1 MTCEAVVQC
10 EPPIVTVSDRDAG
23 NVRHLTS
30 EIASGSA
37 EAFARLYKAK
47 FGHVYTVA
55 RRTTHFDEDACLD
68 IVQDAMI
75 RVIRHIRLFDDA
87 RTLDNWLTCVTRSVA
102 YDHLRRERRRRI
114 RERRAANERP
124 TVTFDDTREIMERVE
139 WVRRELSG
147 IDRASAQ
154 IIELR
159 FRAGL
164 TLKAIGK
171 RLGMSTG
178 AVHGRLTR
186 AIARLRKR
194 GSGDE

>member
-10 EPPIVTVSDRDAG
+10 EPPIVTVSDRDARY
-23 NVRHLTS
+23 VRRLTS
-30 EIASGSA
+30 EIASGSP
-37 EAFARLYKAK
+37 EAFARLYKAR
-47 FGHVYTVA
+47 FGHVYAVA
-55 RRTTHFDEDACLD
+55 RRTTRFDEESCLD
-68 IVQDAMI
+68 IVQDAMM
-75 RVIRHIRLFDDA
+75 RVIRHIRPFDDA

-114 RERRAANERP
+114 RERRAADGRP
-124 TVTFDDTREIMERVE
+124 TVVSDDTQEILERAE
-139 WVRRELSG
+139 WVRRELRG
-147 IDRASAQ
+147 IDRIGAE

-164 TLKAIGK
+164 TLKAIGE
-171 RLGMSTG
+171 RLGISAG

-194 GSGDE
+194 GLDDE